1 VPLHSE
7 YANPLREHIEH
18 YKLKI
23 GDKLFGMF
31 SRHEIENTHERA
43 RTGIGRGTWREMQAA
58 AKRQGKPAPPAD
70 ECDPIRIK
78 DLRHFSAIA
87 WAMAGVPIDRI
98 ADYLGHSTIR
108 LTMIYARF
116 RPHDDFDAPL
126 IERAHAIAS
135 GKTTAQ
141 QSPTPKDGNF

>member
-1 VPLHSE
+1 
-7 YANPLREHIEH
+7 
-18 YKLKI
+18 
-23 GDKLFGMF
+23 MC
-31 SRHEIENTHERA
+31 RA
-43 RTGIGRGTWREMQAA
+43 ARAE
-58 AKRQGKPAPPAD
+58 GKPEPEPE

-87 WAMAGVPIDRI
+87 WAMAGVPIERI

-135 GKTTAQ
+135 GRSSGA
-141 QSPTPKDGNF
+141 DV